1 MTLPETRRADWLCL
15 VTKAFTRIGGTMPFS
30 VRCLIALLY
39 GSGRPARTMVSQS
52 ASPSELSASVH
63 R

>member
-1 MTLPETRRADWLCL
+1 
-15 VTKAFTRIGGTMPFS
+15 MPFS

>member
-1 MTLPETRRADWLCL
+1 

-39 GSGRPARTMVSQS
+39 GTGRPARTMVSQS